1 MEIVNGRTVKL
12 EISVEAWLADAW
24 HENGKTET
32 ISEATKTSDSDDS
45 NIVKSKISHCDQQ
58 DEGKII
64 SARLIAVAKC
74 VP

>member
-12 EISVEAWLADAW
+12 EISVEARLADTW
-24 HENGKTET
+24 YENGKTET

-45 NIVKSKISHCDQQ
+45 NIVKSKIGHCDQQ

-64 SARLIAVAKC
+64 LQDWLR
-74 VP
+74 

>member
-45 NIVKSKISHCDQQ
+45 NIVKSKISHCD
-58 DEGKII
+58 
-64 SARLIAVAKC
+64 
-74 VP
+74 